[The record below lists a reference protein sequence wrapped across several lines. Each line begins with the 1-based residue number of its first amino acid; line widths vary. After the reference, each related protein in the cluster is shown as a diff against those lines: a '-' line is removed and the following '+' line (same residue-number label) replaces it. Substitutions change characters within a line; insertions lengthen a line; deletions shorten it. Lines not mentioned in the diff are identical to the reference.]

1 MLNSKLY
8 LYIQNNEYIKYYNKK
23 GICKKIFTSN
33 VESIKNKR
41 LVIIFETKDVL
52 IKEIV
57 FPNVSK
63 SFEYNMVYNELIYEI
78 GKSEDIIFDYSIHKY
93 SDKMTEAFVYCL
105 RYDNDKI
112 FKSLLKN
119 NSIAGIYNFPM
130 LFLNCIKVSVSEYI
144 AVCKNSNKMYIMACY
159 NNCLVGF
166 SCFGYC
172 SKEDLN
178 KNLAFFISELLDEKY
193 KKCRD
198 AVYLINF
205 DTNEFIKEKTEE
217 CKYYNIGR
225 ITVDQIIRKMC

>member
-8 LYIQNNEYIKYYNKK
+8 LHIENNEYIKCYNKK

-52 IKEIV
+52 IKEIT
-57 FPNVSK
+57 FPNVPK

-93 SDKMTEAFVYCL
+93 SDKMTEVFAYCL

-112 FKSLLKN
+112 FKSLLKS
-119 NSIAGIYNFPM
+119 NSIAGIYNLPM
-130 LFLNCIKVSVSEYI
+130 LFLNCIKVSVSEYL
-144 AVCKNSNKMYIMACY
+144 AVCKSSNKMYIMACY
-159 NNCLVGF
+159 NNCMVGF
-166 SCFGYC
+166 NSFDYC

-178 KNLAFFISELLDEKY
+178 KSLAFFISEFLDEKY
-193 KKCRD
+193 KKCQES
-198 AVYLINF
+198 VYFINF
-205 DTNEFIKEKTEE
+205 DISEFILEKAEK

-225 ITVDQIIRKMC
+225 ITIDEIIKKIR